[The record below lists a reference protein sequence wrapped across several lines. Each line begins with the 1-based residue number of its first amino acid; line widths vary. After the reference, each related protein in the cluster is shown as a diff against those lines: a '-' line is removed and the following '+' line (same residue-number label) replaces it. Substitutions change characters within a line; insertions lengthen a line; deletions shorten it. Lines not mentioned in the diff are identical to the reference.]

1 MERYGTVS
9 KNTRKRADGAVGES
23 GFQLEKQFLLK

>member
-1 MERYGTVS
+1 MECYGTVG

-23 GFQLEKQFLLK
+23 EFQLEKQFLLK

>member
-1 MERYGTVS
+1 MEFYGTVGE
-9 KNTRKRADGAVGES
+9 NACKRADGAIGEN

>member
-1 MERYGTVS
+1 MECYGTVG
-9 KNTRKRADGAVGES
+9 KNTRKRANGAVGES

>member
-1 MERYGTVS
+1 MEFYGTVGE
-9 KNTRKRADGAVGES
+9 NACKRVDGAIGES